1 MTLQGSSADVSLAVK
16 VVVFFRRLSRAQPV
30 LRNRIYGVLSK
41 WINGNAVVNVITNN
55 FGEFLDA
62 CKDYISSQTV
72 GVQEPSA
79 DRAYN
84 ERAENSFADFV
95 YQQDESIFQ
104 VKNHLNNLKPTSAD
118 VELIFSLGRFKK
130 LSTESNV

>member
-1 MTLQGSSADVSLAVK
+1 MSLAVK

-30 LRNRIYGVLSK
+30 LRNPIYGVLSK

-72 GVQEPSA
+72 VQEPSA

-118 VELIFSLGRFKK
+118 VELIFSLGRFEK